1 MEHGK
6 WRTATIASIL
16 LLIFTGAWGLAQ
28 HNARRAT
35 ERTLTARYQER
46 FFEAVSNVEN
56 IEVLITK
63 GLLAITPER
72 SNGELSVSLFSDL
85 WRQAFAAQANLN
97 QLPLV
102 QGTLMRTSKF
112 LTQIGDFG
120 YYAARKI
127 GAGEP
132 FSQDELAMMQEFKQ
146 EAAVLN
152 SSLREAQ
159 AKAAR
164 GIMPWSDIRQK
175 TDRELAW
182 RSQEIDD
189 DDFTR
194 LEKQAT
200 EFPTMIYDGPFSD
213 HILQRKPKGLTGEEV
228 SEAKAEVIALDFT
241 SLEPKQEYVAETVG
255 KIDGDIPAYQI
266 RVRSAGSDVEIA
278 RLDISQKG
286 GHVVWMINAR
296 VVGKSV
302 LSLEEAGRKA
312 KDFLVARGFEHII
325 PTYAN
330 YADGRAVIP
339 FAPLQ
344 DNVIIYPD
352 LIKVSVALDNGE
364 VVGYEALGYLMNHHT
379 RNIPRPKITADEAM
393 RAISPQI
400 QIVGVPQLALIPLET
415 LEEVLAYEIKGQM
428 GDAFFAHYVD
438 AQTGKLIRILQIV
451 DTPEGPKML

>member
-189 DDFTR
+189 DD
-194 LEKQAT
+194 
-200 EFPTMIYDGPFSD
+200 IV
-213 HILQRKPKGLTGEEV
+213 LQRRKRDDRPAVRVIRIGRDDVFEASSNQEVFCLTTGLFQAEYRLADHTRVNHPHNMTALLADIQPSDLNVASGGAHPNLV
-228 SEAKAEVIALDFT
+228 SG
-241 SLEPKQEYVAETVG
+241 YVAVDLT
-255 KIDGDIPAYQI
+255 
-266 RVRSAGSDVEIA
+266 
-278 RLDISQKG
+278 
-286 GHVVWMINAR
+286 H
-296 VVGKSV
+296 
-302 LSLEEAGRKA
+302 
-312 KDFLVARGFEHII
+312 GF
-325 PTYAN
+325 
-330 YADGRAVIP
+330 
-339 FAPLQ
+339 
-344 DNVIIYPD
+344 
-352 LIKVSVALDNGE
+352 
-364 VVGYEALGYLMNHHT
+364 
-379 RNIPRPKITADEAM
+379 RNI
-393 RAISPQI
+393 
-400 QIVGVPQLALIPLET
+400 LLLW
-415 LEEVLAYEIKGQM
+415 
-428 GDAFFAHYVD
+428 F
-438 AQTGKLIRILQIV
+438 
-451 DTPEGPKML
+451 

>member
-1 MEHGK
+1 M
-6 WRTATIASIL
+6 
-16 LLIFTGAWGLAQ
+16 
-28 HNARRAT
+28 
-35 ERTLTARYQER
+35 
-46 FFEAVSNVEN
+46 
-56 IEVLITK
+56 
-63 GLLAITPER
+63 
-72 SNGELSVSLFSDL
+72 
-85 WRQAFAAQANLN
+85 
-97 QLPLV
+97 
-102 QGTLMRTSKF
+102 
-112 LTQIGDFG
+112 
-120 YYAARKI
+120 
-127 GAGEP
+127 
-132 FSQDELAMMQEFKQ
+132 
-146 EAAVLN
+146 
-152 SSLREAQ
+152 
-159 AKAAR
+159 
-164 GIMPWSDIRQK
+164 
-175 TDRELAW
+175 
-182 RSQEIDD
+182 
-189 DDFTR
+189 
-194 LEKQAT
+194 
-200 EFPTMIYDGPFSD
+200 
-213 HILQRKPKGLTGEEV
+213 
-228 SEAKAEVIALDFT
+228 
-241 SLEPKQEYVAETVG
+241 G